1 MEIGDAVKSGI
12 GLVRS
17 FVRRIRSARGRSTG
31 IRDPSNLLVE
41 RQKME
46 IFQKIEV

>member
-31 IRDPSNLLVE
+31 IRDPSILVSCT
-41 RQKME
+41 KM
-46 IFQKIEV
+46 KEVSKK